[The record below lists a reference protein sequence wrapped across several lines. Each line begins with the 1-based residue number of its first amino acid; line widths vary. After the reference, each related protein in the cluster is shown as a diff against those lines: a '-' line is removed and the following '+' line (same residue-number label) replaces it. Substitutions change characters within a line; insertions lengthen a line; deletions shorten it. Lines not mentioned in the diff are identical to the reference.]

1 MLFQSLPCSER
12 QKTISTFLPQLP
24 SFEDSLEAWRY
35 FDSRQQTGK
44 VVISI
49 N

>member
-1 MLFQSLPCSER
+1 MNDRTLQSHRIPLTR
-12 QKTISTFLPQLP
+12 AV
-24 SFEDSLEAWRY
+24 EAWRY

-49 N
+49 S